1 MERLGKR
8 EYKYDVIRIILTAL
22 VVIGHANYYNAG
34 NAYGGIYI
42 LDSMTQAGI
51 ADTTVHGIAEQ
62 IKLYIYT
69 FHMPAFF
76 ALSGALFCMQLK
88 SGRIQSF
95 KELLKNKA
103 SRLLVPFAVVYL
115 FWNTPIKIL
124 SGYYTGSE
132 NIIKDIAMQMLIP
145 TNMYLWYLEALFLD
159 FILGYLISRIFPK
172 MWQVNTAAICIYLV
186 VMFAGRVTT
195 AHMLFGN
202 PLRYLLWFI
211 LGMNIERITNTLK
224 SWVAPLFNHVG
235 GILLLA
241 LCWTA
246 GYYALDYLPHLIW
259 LAKDL
264 YLGFLG
270 ILTVWIVCGLIAD
283 CLSESGRNKILKV
296 SGYTFGVYLYAEPL
310 NFLIV
315 AFFAKYVGLGFFG
328 LEWGAL
334 AIWFLRVIGTPLIA
348 VFVVKLLKKTKLK
361 LTLY

>member
-1 MERLGKR
+1 
-8 EYKYDVIRIILTAL
+8 
-22 VVIGHANYYNAG
+22 
-34 NAYGGIYI
+34 
-42 LDSMTQAGI
+42 
-51 ADTTVHGIAEQ
+51 
-62 IKLYIYT
+62 
-69 FHMPAFF
+69 
-76 ALSGALFCMQLK
+76 
-88 SGRIQSF
+88 
-95 KELLKNKA
+95 
-103 SRLLVPFAVVYL
+103 
-115 FWNTPIKIL
+115 
-124 SGYYTGSE
+124 
-132 NIIKDIAMQMLIP
+132 
-145 TNMYLWYLEALFLD
+145 
-159 FILGYLISRIFPK
+159 